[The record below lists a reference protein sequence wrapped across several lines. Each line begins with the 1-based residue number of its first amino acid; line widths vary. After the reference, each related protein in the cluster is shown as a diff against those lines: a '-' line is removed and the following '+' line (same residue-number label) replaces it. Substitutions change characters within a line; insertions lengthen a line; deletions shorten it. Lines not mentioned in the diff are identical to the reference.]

1 MIENYQEF
9 FMKQLLKQLWTIP
22 NMITLFRIIAV
33 PFLMWTTIDKSTHV
47 QVGSYS
53 FPIIGLVILFVAA
66 TSDLFDGWIA
76 RKFNQGSQ
84 LGEIIDPF
92 ADKLMQ
98 CSAILSLVIIG
109 YVHWA
114 FILVLLLKEATM
126 IVGGAFMAG
135 DSKNIKANYMGKAA
149 SFVICV
155 AVIMSYFHDFW
166 VEKVFYLDW
175 IILGIGLVLTYIA
188 FFNYLMQAIVI
199 IKKIFAKKKEAREN
213 AYIKADVIE
222 ENNEG
227 ETNESTEIEDKN

>member
-1 MIENYQEF
+1 
-9 FMKQLLKQLWTIP
+9 MKQLLKQLKTIP
-22 NMITLFRIIAV
+22 NMITIFRIVAV
-33 PFLMWTTIDKSTHV
+33 PFIMWTTIDRSAHV
-47 QVGSYS
+47 QVGEYL

-98 CSAILSLVIIG
+98 CAAILSLVIIG
-109 YVHWA
+109 YIHWA
-114 FILVLLLKEATM
+114 FIVVLLAKEATM

-149 SFVICV
+149 SFVICC

-166 VEKVFYLDW
+166 AEKVFYLDW
-175 IILGIGLVLTYIA
+175 IVLGIGLVLTYIA
-188 FFNYLMQAIVI
+188 FVNYLMQAIGI
-199 IKKIFAKKKEAREN
+199 IKKILAKKKA
-213 AYIKADVIE
+213 IKEGTYVEETTGEGEEVE
-222 ENNEG
+222 EN
-227 ETNESTEIEDKN
+227 K